1 MRWVGHKESKM
12 VEHYFH
18 LHDEEARRQMRRIVL
33 TDAGG
38 A

>member
-1 MRWVGHKESKM
+1 M

-33 TDAGG
+33 SDNTSG